1 MDTVKAVAFLA
12 IGSLMIVSGVVYFR
26 RADEYARMMSQH
38 LAAARPCS
46 TALDATAFY
55 SHRMFFW
62 QLRLSGGGVTL
73 IGAFFIV
80 AAVVGLLQ
88 RH

>member
-38 LAAARPCS
+38 LAAASPWRRLWMPQH
-46 TALDATAFY
+46 FY

-73 IGAFFIV
+73 IGAFLIV
-80 AAVVGLLQ
+80 ASVVGLLQ